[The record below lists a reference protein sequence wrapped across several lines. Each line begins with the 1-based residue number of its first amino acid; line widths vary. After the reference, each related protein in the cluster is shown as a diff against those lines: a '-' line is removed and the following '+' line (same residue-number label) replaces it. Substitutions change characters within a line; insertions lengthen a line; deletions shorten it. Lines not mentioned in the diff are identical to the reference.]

1 MFNYIALFMEYLT
14 VELGLSQNT
23 KLAYERD
30 LRLLQKAL
38 QLESQEQLLNVN
50 RKQLLKYLTQ
60 LKTQGRSAATIAR
73 KLASIKA
80 FYRFLTAERYI
91 KNDPA
96 DVLEAANKG
105 MHLPKVLSVSEV
117 EALLDEPNLGTLEGY
132 RDKTMLEVLYATG
145 MRVSELVSL
154 PIGNV
159 DLNMQYLIA
168 RGKGSK
174 ERVIPLGSVA
184 IKYLT
189 RYLEVV
195 RPQLLKEGNK
205 EVKELFLST
214 WGKAM
219 TRQRFYEIIEKYGE
233 DAGIMKKITPHM
245 LRHSFATHMLN
256 NGTDLRVVQELL
268 GHADISTTQIYTHM
282 DMERLREVYEKAHPR
297 A

>member
-1 MFNYIALFMEYLT
+1 MFDYIALFMEYLT
-14 VELGLSQNT
+14 VELGLSPNT

-38 QLESQEQLLNVN
+38 KLENQEQLLRLS
-50 RKQLLKYLTQ
+50 RKQLLNYMTD
-60 LKTQGRSAATIAR
+60 LKEQGKSAATIAR

-91 KNDPA
+91 QRDPA
-96 DVLEAANKG
+96 EVLEAANKG
-105 MHLPKVLSVSEV
+105 LQLPKVLTLREV
-117 EALLDEPNLGTLEGY
+117 EELLDAPNLGTLEGY

-145 MRVSELVSL
+145 MRVSELISI
-154 PIGNV
+154 PMGNV
-159 DLNMQYLIA
+159 DLKMQYLIA

-174 ERVIPLGSVA
+174 ERVIPLGSIAV
-184 IKYLT
+184 KYLT
-189 RYLEVV
+189 RYLEIV
-195 RPQLLKEGNK
+195 RPQLLKEESK
-205 EVKELFLST
+205 DVQELFLST
-214 WGKAM
+214 WGRAM
-219 TRQRFYEIIEKYGE
+219 TRQRFFEIIEEYGRL
-233 DAGIMKKITPHM
+233 AGIAKKITPHM

-282 DMERLREVYEKAHPR
+282 DMERLREVYSKAHPR

>member
-1 MFNYIALFMEYLT
+1 MFNYLALFIEYLT
-14 VELGLSQNT
+14 VELGLSPNT
-23 KLAYERD
+23 RLAYERD

-38 QLESQEQLLNVN
+38 KLKEQGDLLKVD
-50 RKQLLKYLTQ
+50 RKQLLWYLSQ
-60 LKTQGRSAATIAR
+60 LKAQGRSASTIAR

-91 KNDPA
+91 KSDPA
-96 DVLEAANKG
+96 EVLEAANKG
-105 MHLPKVLSVSEV
+105 LQLPKVLSIAEV
-117 EALLDEPNLGTLEGY
+117 EALLDEPNLGTIEGY

-145 MRVSELVSL
+145 MRVSELISIPV
-154 PIGNV
+154 GNV
-159 DLNMQYLIA
+159 DLKMQYLIA

-174 ERVIPLGSVA
+174 ERIIPLGSVA
-184 IKYLT
+184 VKYLT
-189 RYLEVV
+189 RYLEIV
-195 RPQLLKEGNK
+195 RPQLVKEGNK
-205 EVKELFLST
+205 DVKELFLST

-219 TRQRFYEIIEKYGE
+219 TRQRFYEIIEEYGKQ
-233 DAGIMKKITPHM
+233 AGIMKKITPHM

-282 DMERLREVYEKAHPR
+282 DMERLREVYEKTHPR

>member
-1 MFNYIALFMEYLT
+1 MFNYFALFMEYLT

-23 KLAYERD
+23 KIAYERD
-30 LRLLQKAL
+30 LRLLQKSL
-38 QLESQEQLLNVN
+38 RLVSQEELLLVT
-50 RKQLLKYLTQ
+50 RKELLRYLSQ
-60 LKTQGRSAATIAR
+60 LKAEGKSASTIAR

-91 KNDPA
+91 KHDPA
-96 DVLEAANKG
+96 EVLEAANKG
-105 MHLPKVLSVSEV
+105 LQLPKVLSLTEV
-117 EALLDEPNLGTLEGY
+117 ESLLDEPNLGTLEGY

-145 MRVSELVSL
+145 MRVSELISIPV
-154 PIGNV
+154 GNV
-159 DLNMQYLIA
+159 DLKMQYLIA

-174 ERVIPLGSVA
+174 ERIIPLGSIAV
-184 IKYLT
+184 KYLT

-195 RPQLLKEGNK
+195 RPQLLKNDTD

-214 WGKAM
+214 WGRAM
-219 TRQRFYEIIEKYGE
+219 TRQRFFEIIEEYGKQ
-233 DAGIMKKITPHM
+233 AGITKKITPHM

-282 DMERLREVYEKAHPR
+282 DMERLREVYSKAHPR

>member
-1 MFNYIALFMEYLT
+1 MFNYFALFMEYLT

-23 KLAYERD
+23 KIAYERD
-30 LRLLQKAL
+30 LRLLQKSLRLA
-38 QLESQEQLLNVN
+38 SQEELLLVT
-50 RKQLLKYLTQ
+50 RKELLRYLSQ
-60 LKTQGRSAATIAR
+60 LKAEGKSASTIAR

-91 KNDPA
+91 KHDPA
-96 DVLEAANKG
+96 EVLEAANKG
-105 MHLPKVLSVSEV
+105 LQLPKVLSLTEV
-117 EALLDEPNLGTLEGY
+117 ESLLDEPNLGTLEGY

-145 MRVSELVSL
+145 MRVSELISIPV
-154 PIGNV
+154 GNV
-159 DLNMQYLIA
+159 DLKMQYLIA

-174 ERVIPLGSVA
+174 ERIIPLGSIAV
-184 IKYLT
+184 KYLT

-195 RPQLLKEGNK
+195 RPQLLKNDTD

-214 WGKAM
+214 WGRAM
-219 TRQRFYEIIEKYGE
+219 TRQRFFEIIEGYGKQ
-233 DAGIMKKITPHM
+233 AGITKKITPHM

-282 DMERLREVYEKAHPR
+282 DMERLREVYSKAHPR

>member
-1 MFNYIALFMEYLT
+1 MFDYIALFMEYLT
-14 VELGLSQNT
+14 VELGLSPNT

-38 QLESQEQLLNVN
+38 KLENQEQLLKLS
-50 RKQLLKYLTQ
+50 RKQLLNYMTD
-60 LKTQGRSAATIAR
+60 LKEQGKSAATIAR

-91 KNDPA
+91 QRDPA
-96 DVLEAANKG
+96 EVLEAANKG
-105 MHLPKVLSVSEV
+105 LQLPKVLTLREV
-117 EALLDEPNLGTLEGY
+117 EELLDAPNLGTLEGY

-145 MRVSELVSL
+145 MRVSELISI
-154 PIGNV
+154 PMGNV
-159 DLNMQYLIA
+159 DLKMQYLIA

-174 ERVIPLGSVA
+174 ERVIPLGSIAV
-184 IKYLT
+184 KYLT
-189 RYLEVV
+189 RYLEIV
-195 RPQLLKEGNK
+195 RPQLLKEESK
-205 EVKELFLST
+205 DVQELFLST
-214 WGKAM
+214 WGRAM
-219 TRQRFYEIIEKYGE
+219 TRQRFFEIIEEYGRL
-233 DAGIMKKITPHM
+233 AGIAKKITPHM

-282 DMERLREVYEKAHPR
+282 DMERLREVYSKAHPR

>member
-219 TRQRFYEIIEKYGE
+219 TRQRFYEIIEGYGKQ
-233 DAGIMKKITPHM
+233 AGILKKITPHM

>member
-1 MFNYIALFMEYLT
+1 MEYLT
-14 VELGLSQNT
+14 VELGLSTNT

-38 QLESQEQLLNVN
+38 KLESQEELLFVS
-50 RKQLLKYLTQ
+50 RKDLLGYLTQ
-60 LKTQGRSAATIAR
+60 LKAQGRSASTIAR

-91 KNDPA
+91 KRDPA
-96 DVLEAANKG
+96 EVLEAANKG
-105 MHLPKVLSVSEV
+105 LQLPKVLSLSEV
-117 EALLDEPNLGTLEGY
+117 EALLDEPNLGTIEGY

-145 MRVSELVSL
+145 MRVSELITIPVS
-154 PIGNV
+154 NV
-159 DLNMQYLIA
+159 DLKMQYLIA

-174 ERVIPLGSVA
+174 ERIIPLGSVA
-184 IKYLT
+184 VKYLT

-195 RPQLLKEGNK
+195 RPQLLKGEDK
-205 EVKELFLST
+205 DVKELFLST
-214 WGKAM
+214 MGKAM
-219 TRQRFYEIIEKYGE
+219 TRQRFFEIIEAYGKQ
-233 DAGIMKKITPHM
+233 AGIAKKITPHM

-268 GHADISTTQIYTHM
+268 GHADISTTQIYTHT

>member
-1 MFNYIALFMEYLT
+1 MFNYFALFMEYLT

-23 KLAYERD
+23 KIAYERD
-30 LRLLQKAL
+30 LRLLQKSLRLA
-38 QLESQEQLLNVN
+38 SQEELLLVT
-50 RKQLLKYLTQ
+50 RKELLRYLSQ
-60 LKTQGRSAATIAR
+60 LKAEGKSASTIAR

-91 KNDPA
+91 KHDPA
-96 DVLEAANKG
+96 EVLEAANKG
-105 MHLPKVLSVSEV
+105 LQLPKVLSLTEV
-117 EALLDEPNLGTLEGY
+117 ESLLDEPNLGTLEGY

-145 MRVSELVSL
+145 MRVSELISIPV
-154 PIGNV
+154 GNV
-159 DLNMQYLIA
+159 DLKMQYLIA

-174 ERVIPLGSVA
+174 ERIIPLGSIAV
-184 IKYLT
+184 KYLT

-195 RPQLLKEGNK
+195 RPQLLKNDTD

-214 WGKAM
+214 WGRAM
-219 TRQRFYEIIEKYGE
+219 TRQRFFEIIEEYGKQ
-233 DAGIMKKITPHM
+233 AGITKKITPHM

-282 DMERLREVYEKAHPR
+282 DMERLREVYSKAHPR

>member
-1 MFNYIALFMEYLT
+1 MFNYLVLFIEYLT
-14 VELGLSQNT
+14 VELGLSPNT
-23 KLAYERD
+23 RLAYERD

-38 QLESQEQLLNVN
+38 KLKEQEDLLKVD
-50 RKQLLKYLTQ
+50 RKQLLWYLSQ
-60 LKTQGRSAATIAR
+60 LKAQGRSASTIAR

-91 KNDPA
+91 KSDPA
-96 DVLEAANKG
+96 EVLEAANKG
-105 MHLPKVLSVSEV
+105 LQLPKVLSIAEV
-117 EALLDEPNLGTLEGY
+117 EALLDEPNLGTIEGY

-145 MRVSELVSL
+145 MRVSELISIPV
-154 PIGNV
+154 GNV
-159 DLNMQYLIA
+159 DLKMQYLIA

-174 ERVIPLGSVA
+174 ERIIPLGSVA
-184 IKYLT
+184 VKYLT
-189 RYLEVV
+189 RYLEIV
-195 RPQLLKEGNK
+195 RPQLVKEGNK
-205 EVKELFLST
+205 DVKELFLST

-219 TRQRFYEIIEKYGE
+219 TRQRFYEIIEEYGKQ
-233 DAGIMKKITPHM
+233 AGIMKKITPHM

-282 DMERLREVYEKAHPR
+282 DMERLREVYEKTHPR

>member
-1 MFNYIALFMEYLT
+1 MFDYIALFMEYLT
-14 VELGLSQNT
+14 VELGLSPNT

-38 QLESQEQLLNVN
+38 KLENQEQLLKLS
-50 RKQLLKYLTQ
+50 RKQLLNYMTD
-60 LKTQGRSAATIAR
+60 LKEQGKSAATIAR

-91 KNDPA
+91 QRDPA
-96 DVLEAANKG
+96 EVLEAANKG
-105 MHLPKVLSVSEV
+105 LQLPKVLTLREV
-117 EALLDEPNLGTLEGY
+117 EELLDAPNLGTLEGY

-145 MRVSELVSL
+145 MRVSELISI
-154 PIGNV
+154 PMGNV
-159 DLNMQYLIA
+159 DLKMQYLIT

-174 ERVIPLGSVA
+174 ERVIPLGSIAV
-184 IKYLT
+184 KYLT
-189 RYLEVV
+189 RYLEIV
-195 RPQLLKEGNK
+195 RPQLLKEESK
-205 EVKELFLST
+205 DVQELFLST
-214 WGKAM
+214 WGRAM
-219 TRQRFYEIIEKYGE
+219 TRQRFFEIIEEYGRQ
-233 DAGIMKKITPHM
+233 AGIAKKITPHM

-282 DMERLREVYEKAHPR
+282 DMERLREVYSKAHPR

>member
-1 MFNYIALFMEYLT
+1 MFNYFALFMEYLT

-23 KLAYERD
+23 KIAYERD
-30 LRLLQKAL
+30 LRLLQKSLRLA
-38 QLESQEQLLNVN
+38 SQEELLLVT
-50 RKQLLKYLTQ
+50 RKELLGYLSQ
-60 LKTQGRSAATIAR
+60 LKTEGKSASTIAR

-91 KNDPA
+91 KHDPA
-96 DVLEAANKG
+96 EVLEAANKG
-105 MHLPKVLSVSEV
+105 LQLPKVLSLTEV
-117 EALLDEPNLGTLEGY
+117 ESLLDEPNLGTLEGY

-145 MRVSELVSL
+145 MRVSELISIPV
-154 PIGNV
+154 GNV
-159 DLNMQYLIA
+159 DLKMQYLIA

-174 ERVIPLGSVA
+174 ERIIPLGSIAV
-184 IKYLT
+184 KYLT

-195 RPQLLKEGNK
+195 RPQLLKNDTD

-214 WGKAM
+214 WGRAL
-219 TRQRFYEIIEKYGE
+219 TRQRFFEIIEEYGKQ
-233 DAGIMKKITPHM
+233 AGITKKITPHM

-282 DMERLREVYEKAHPR
+282 DMERLREVYSKAHPR

>member
-38 QLESQEQLLNVN
+38 HLESQEQLLNVN
-50 RKQLLKYLTQ
+50 RKQLLNYLSQ
-60 LKTQGRSAATIAR
+60 LKNQGRSAATIAR

-189 RYLEVV
+189 RYLDVV

>member
-1 MFNYIALFMEYLT
+1 MFNYLALFIEYLT
-14 VELGLSQNT
+14 VELGLSPNT
-23 KLAYERD
+23 RLAYERD

-38 QLESQEQLLNVN
+38 KLKEQEDLLKVD
-50 RKQLLKYLTQ
+50 RKQLLWYLSQ
-60 LKTQGRSAATIAR
+60 LKAQGRSASTIAR

-91 KNDPA
+91 KSDPA
-96 DVLEAANKG
+96 EVLEAANKG
-105 MHLPKVLSVSEV
+105 LQLPKVLSIAEV
-117 EALLDEPNLGTLEGY
+117 EALLDEPNLGTIEGY

-145 MRVSELVSL
+145 MRVSELISIPV
-154 PIGNV
+154 GNV
-159 DLNMQYLIA
+159 DLKMQYLIA

-174 ERVIPLGSVA
+174 ERIIPLGSVA
-184 IKYLT
+184 VKYLT
-189 RYLEVV
+189 RYLEIV
-195 RPQLLKEGNK
+195 RPQLVKEGNK
-205 EVKELFLST
+205 DVKELFLST

-219 TRQRFYEIIEKYGE
+219 TRQRFYEIIEEYGKQ
-233 DAGIMKKITPHM
+233 AGIMKKITPHM

-282 DMERLREVYEKAHPR
+282 DMERLRAVYEKTHPR

>member
-1 MFNYIALFMEYLT
+1 MFNYFALFMEYLT

-23 KLAYERD
+23 KIAYERD
-30 LRLLQKAL
+30 LRLLQKSLRLA
-38 QLESQEQLLNVN
+38 SQEELLLVT
-50 RKQLLKYLTQ
+50 RKELLRYLSQ
-60 LKTQGRSAATIAR
+60 LKAEGKSASTIAR

-91 KNDPA
+91 KHDPA
-96 DVLEAANKG
+96 EVLEAANKG
-105 MHLPKVLSVSEV
+105 LQLPKVLSLTEV
-117 EALLDEPNLGTLEGY
+117 ESLLDEPNLGTLEGY

-145 MRVSELVSL
+145 MRVSELISIPVN
-154 PIGNV
+154 NV
-159 DLNMQYLIA
+159 DLKMQYLIA

-174 ERVIPLGSVA
+174 ERIIPLGSIAV
-184 IKYLT
+184 KYLT

-195 RPQLLKEGNK
+195 RPQLLKNDTD

-214 WGKAM
+214 WGRAM
-219 TRQRFYEIIEKYGE
+219 TRQRFFEIIEEYGKQ
-233 DAGIMKKITPHM
+233 AGITKKITPHM

-282 DMERLREVYEKAHPR
+282 DMERLREVYSKAHPR

>member
-1 MFNYIALFMEYLT
+1 MFNYLALFIEYLT
-14 VELGLSQNT
+14 VELGLSPNT
-23 KLAYERD
+23 RLAYERD

-38 QLESQEQLLNVN
+38 KLKEQENLLKVD
-50 RKQLLKYLTQ
+50 RKQLLWYLSQ
-60 LKTQGRSAATIAR
+60 LKAQGRSASTIAR

-91 KNDPA
+91 KSDPA
-96 DVLEAANKG
+96 EVLEAVNKG
-105 MHLPKVLSVSEV
+105 LQLPKVLSIAEV
-117 EALLDEPNLGTLEGY
+117 EALLDEPNLGTIEGY

-145 MRVSELVSL
+145 MRVSELISIPV
-154 PIGNV
+154 GNV
-159 DLNMQYLIA
+159 DLKMQYLIA

-174 ERVIPLGSVA
+174 ERIIPLGSVA
-184 IKYLT
+184 VKYLT
-189 RYLEVV
+189 RYLEIV
-195 RPQLLKEGNK
+195 RPQLVKEGNK
-205 EVKELFLST
+205 DVKELFLST

-219 TRQRFYEIIEKYGE
+219 TRQRFYEIIEEYGKQ
-233 DAGIMKKITPHM
+233 AGIMKKITPHM

-282 DMERLREVYEKAHPR
+282 DMERLREVYEKTHPR

>member
-1 MFNYIALFMEYLT
+1 MFNYLVLFIEYLT
-14 VELGLSQNT
+14 VELGLSPNT
-23 KLAYERD
+23 RLAYERD

-38 QLESQEQLLNVN
+38 KLKEQEDLLKVD
-50 RKQLLKYLTQ
+50 RKQLLWYLSQ
-60 LKTQGRSAATIAR
+60 LKVQGRSASTIAR

-91 KNDPA
+91 KSDPA
-96 DVLEAANKG
+96 EVLEAANKG
-105 MHLPKVLSVSEV
+105 LQLPKVLSIAEV
-117 EALLDEPNLGTLEGY
+117 EALLDEPNLGTIEGY

-145 MRVSELVSL
+145 MRVSELISIPV
-154 PIGNV
+154 GNV
-159 DLNMQYLIA
+159 DLKMQYLIA

-174 ERVIPLGSVA
+174 ERIIPLGSVA
-184 IKYLT
+184 VKYLT
-189 RYLEVV
+189 RYLEIV
-195 RPQLLKEGNK
+195 RPQLVKEGNK
-205 EVKELFLST
+205 DVKELFLST

-219 TRQRFYEIIEKYGE
+219 TRQRFYEIIEEYGKQ
-233 DAGIMKKITPHM
+233 AGIMKKITPHM

-282 DMERLREVYEKAHPR
+282 DMERLREVYEKTHPR

>member
-1 MFNYIALFMEYLT
+1 MFNYLALFIEYLT
-14 VELGLSQNT
+14 VELGLSPNT
-23 KLAYERD
+23 RLAYERD

-38 QLESQEQLLNVN
+38 KLTEQEDLLKVD
-50 RKQLLKYLTQ
+50 RKQLLWYLSQ
-60 LKTQGRSAATIAR
+60 LKAQGRSASTIAR

-91 KNDPA
+91 KSDPA
-96 DVLEAANKG
+96 EVLEAANKG
-105 MHLPKVLSVSEV
+105 LQLPKVLSIAEV
-117 EALLDEPNLGTLEGY
+117 EALLDEPNLGTIEGY

-145 MRVSELVSL
+145 MRVSELISIPV
-154 PIGNV
+154 GNV
-159 DLNMQYLIA
+159 DLKMQYLIA

-174 ERVIPLGSVA
+174 ERIIPLGSVA
-184 IKYLT
+184 VKYLT
-189 RYLEVV
+189 RYLEIV
-195 RPQLLKEGNK
+195 RPQLVKEGNK
-205 EVKELFLST
+205 DVKELFLST

-219 TRQRFYEIIEKYGE
+219 TRQRFYEIIEEYGKQ
-233 DAGIMKKITPHM
+233 AGIMKKITPHM

-282 DMERLREVYEKAHPR
+282 DMERLREVYEKTHPR

>member
-1 MFNYIALFMEYLT
+1 MFNYFALFMEYLT

-23 KLAYERD
+23 KIAYERD
-30 LRLLQKAL
+30 LRLLQKSLRLA
-38 QLESQEQLLNVN
+38 SQEELLLVT
-50 RKQLLKYLTQ
+50 RKELLGYLSQ
-60 LKTQGRSAATIAR
+60 LKTEGKSASTIAR

-91 KNDPA
+91 KHDPA
-96 DVLEAANKG
+96 EVLEAANKG
-105 MHLPKVLSVSEV
+105 LQLPKVLSLTEV
-117 EALLDEPNLGTLEGY
+117 ESLLDEPNLGTLEGY

-145 MRVSELVSL
+145 MRVSELISIPV
-154 PIGNV
+154 GNV
-159 DLNMQYLIA
+159 DLKMQYLIA

-174 ERVIPLGSVA
+174 ERIIPLGSIAV
-184 IKYLT
+184 KYLT

-195 RPQLLKEGNK
+195 RPQLLKNDTD

-214 WGKAM
+214 WGRAM
-219 TRQRFYEIIEKYGE
+219 TRQRFFEIIEEYGKQ
-233 DAGIMKKITPHM
+233 AGITKKITPHM

-282 DMERLREVYEKAHPR
+282 DMERLREVYSKAHPR

>member
-1 MFNYIALFMEYLT
+1 MFNYFALFMEYLT

-23 KLAYERD
+23 KIAYERD
-30 LRLLQKAL
+30 LRLLQKSLRLA
-38 QLESQEQLLNVN
+38 SQEELLLVT
-50 RKQLLKYLTQ
+50 RKELLRYLSQ
-60 LKTQGRSAATIAR
+60 LKAEGKSASTIAR

-91 KNDPA
+91 KHDPA
-96 DVLEAANKG
+96 EVLEAANKG
-105 MHLPKVLSVSEV
+105 LQLPKVLSLTEV
-117 EALLDEPNLGTLEGY
+117 ESLLDEPNLGTLEGY

-145 MRVSELVSL
+145 MRVSELISIPV
-154 PIGNV
+154 GNV
-159 DLNMQYLIA
+159 DLKMQYLIA

-174 ERVIPLGSVA
+174 ERIIPLGSIAV
-184 IKYLT
+184 KYLT

-195 RPQLLKEGNK
+195 RPQLLKNDTD

-214 WGKAM
+214 WGRAM
-219 TRQRFYEIIEKYGE
+219 TRQRFFEIIEGYGKQ
-233 DAGIMKKITPHM
+233 AGITKKITPHM

-282 DMERLREVYEKAHPR
+282 DMKRLREVYSKAHPR

>member
-1 MFNYIALFMEYLT
+1 MFNYFALFMEYLT

-23 KLAYERD
+23 KIAYERD
-30 LRLLQKAL
+30 LRLLQKSLRLA
-38 QLESQEQLLNVN
+38 SQEELLLVT
-50 RKQLLKYLTQ
+50 RKELLGYLSQ
-60 LKTQGRSAATIAR
+60 LKAEGKSASTIAR

-91 KNDPA
+91 KHDPA
-96 DVLEAANKG
+96 EVLEAANKG
-105 MHLPKVLSVSEV
+105 LQLPKVLSLTEV
-117 EALLDEPNLGTLEGY
+117 ESLLDEPNLGTLEGY

-145 MRVSELVSL
+145 MRVSELISIPV
-154 PIGNV
+154 GNV
-159 DLNMQYLIA
+159 DLKMQYLIT

-174 ERVIPLGSVA
+174 ERIIPLGSIAV
-184 IKYLT
+184 KYLT

-195 RPQLLKEGNK
+195 RPQLLKNDTD

-214 WGKAM
+214 WGRAM
-219 TRQRFYEIIEKYGE
+219 TRQRFFEIIEEYGKQ
-233 DAGIMKKITPHM
+233 AGITKKITPHM

-282 DMERLREVYEKAHPR
+282 DMERLREVYSKAHPR

>member
-1 MFNYIALFMEYLT
+1 MFDYIALFMEYLT
-14 VELGLSQNT
+14 VELGLSPNT

-38 QLESQEQLLNVN
+38 KLGNQEELLTVN
-50 RKQLLKYLTQ
+50 RKQLLDYMTT
-60 LKTQGRSAATIAR
+60 LKEQGRSASTIAR

-91 KNDPA
+91 KRDPA
-96 DVLEAANKG
+96 EVLEAANKG
-105 MHLPKVLSVSEV
+105 LQLPKVLTLREV
-117 EALLDEPNLGTLEGY
+117 EELLDAPNLGTLEGY

-145 MRVSELVSL
+145 MRVSELISVPLS
-154 PIGNV
+154 NV
-159 DLNMQYLIA
+159 DLNMKYLIA

-184 IKYLT
+184 VKYLN
-189 RYLEVV
+189 RYLDVV
-195 RPQLLKEGNK
+195 RPQLLKDDK
-205 EVKELFLST
+205 DVKELFLST
-214 WGKAM
+214 WGRAM
-219 TRQRFYEIIEKYGE
+219 TRQRFFEIIEEYGKQ
-233 DAGIMKKITPHM
+233 AGIPKKITPHM

-282 DMERLREVYEKAHPR
+282 DMERLREVYAKAHPR

>member
-1 MFNYIALFMEYLT
+1 MFDYIALFMEYLT
-14 VELGLSQNT
+14 VELGLSPNT

-38 QLESQEQLLNVN
+38 KLENQEELLTVS
-50 RKQLLKYLTQ
+50 RKELLDYMTE
-60 LKTQGRSAATIAR
+60 LKEQGRSASTIAR

-80 FYRFLTAERYI
+80 FYRFLTSEHYI
-91 KNDPA
+91 KRDPA
-96 DVLEAANKG
+96 EVLEAANKG
-105 MHLPKVLSVSEV
+105 LQLPKVLTLREV
-117 EALLDEPNLGTLEGY
+117 EELLDAPNLGTLEGY

-145 MRVSELVSL
+145 MRVSELISI
-154 PIGNV
+154 PMGNV
-159 DLNMQYLIA
+159 DLKMNYLIA

-174 ERVIPLGSVA
+174 ERVIPLGSIAV
-184 IKYLT
+184 KYLT
-189 RYLEVV
+189 RYLDIV
-195 RPQLLKEGNK
+195 RPQLLKEGSK
-205 EVKELFLST
+205 DVQELFLST

-219 TRQRFYEIIEKYGE
+219 TRQRFFEIIEEYGKQ
-233 DAGIMKKITPHM
+233 AGIAKKITPHM

-282 DMERLREVYEKAHPR
+282 DMERLREVYSKAHPR

>member
-1 MFNYIALFMEYLT
+1 MFNYFALFMEYLT

-23 KLAYERD
+23 KIAYERD
-30 LRLLQKAL
+30 LRLLQKSL
-38 QLESQEQLLNVN
+38 RLVSQEELLLVT
-50 RKQLLKYLTQ
+50 RKELLRYLSQ
-60 LKTQGRSAATIAR
+60 LKAEGKSASTIAR

-91 KNDPA
+91 KHDPA
-96 DVLEAANKG
+96 EVLEAANKG
-105 MHLPKVLSVSEV
+105 LQLPKVLSLTEV
-117 EALLDEPNLGTLEGY
+117 ESLLDEPNLGTLEGY

-145 MRVSELVSL
+145 MRVSELISIPV
-154 PIGNV
+154 GNV
-159 DLNMQYLIA
+159 DLKMQYLIA

-174 ERVIPLGSVA
+174 ERIIPLGSIAV
-184 IKYLT
+184 KYLT

-195 RPQLLKEGNK
+195 RPQLLKNDTD

-214 WGKAM
+214 WGRAM
-219 TRQRFYEIIEKYGE
+219 TRQRFFEIIEEYGKQ
-233 DAGIMKKITPHM
+233 AGITKKITPHM

-282 DMERLREVYEKAHPR
+282 DMKRLREVYSKAHPR